1 MNTVS
6 IELDDQRRH
15 FVPGGKLSGRADWT
29 GAPRLVEVR
38 LFWFTSGRA
47 LRQVGIVS
55 RFAINNAKDRKSA
68 RFEFILPRGPWSF
81 AGRSVTIHWAAEAVL
96 MPSRESAI
104 AMFSFGP
111 EGLRINPFRE
121 EDPDAESQEFE
132 GENLCAP
139 PMPQES
145 KGRSAQQS

>member
-6 IELDDQRRH
+6 IELDDQRRQ

-29 GAPRLVEVR
+29 GTPRSVEVR

-47 LRQVGIVS
+47 LRQVGVVS

-81 AGRSVTIHWAAEAVL
+81 AGRAVTLHWAVEAVL
-96 MPSRESAI
+96 IPSRESAI

-111 EGLRINPFRE
+111 EGRRLNPFRE
-121 EDPDAESQEFE
+121 EDADAESQEFE
-132 GENLCAP
+132 AANLCAP
-139 PMPQES
+139 PMPQEVE
-145 KGRSAQQS
+145 GESAQQS